1 VKAIKDFF
9 TYILYSTLWR
19 FVRLIPEKTAY
30 GLFEKFADR
39 AYRKNGKRITRLRE
53 NYRKVLPSLDN
64 GELEALVRNG
74 VSSAMRYWCDTFRI
88 SDWSQKRVAA
98 TVTTENNELFLNSVN
113 SGKGVIIAL
122 PHAGNWDHAGL
133 YYCSQG
139 IKVHTVA
146 EHLRPERLFRKF
158 LAHRE
163 RMGMKVLDLEEKV
176 TDQLI
181 SFLREGKLVALV
193 ADRDLSRSG
202 VDVEFF
208 GANARMP
215 AGPALL
221 AIKTE
226 ANLITAYVS
235 YTEIGIKIRFS
246 GPFSVRRGESD
257 SDEIQ
262 RLTQELAD
270 QFASDIKSDPASWH
284 MQQRIFVERVSK

>member
-1 VKAIKDFF
+1 
-9 TYILYSTLWR
+9 
-19 FVRLIPEKTAY
+19 
-30 GLFEKFADR
+30 
-39 AYRKNGKRITRLRE
+39 
-53 NYRKVLPSLDN
+53 
-64 GELEALVRNG
+64 
-74 VSSAMRYWCDTFRI
+74 
-88 SDWSQKRVAA
+88 
-98 TVTTENNELFLNSVN
+98 
-113 SGKGVIIAL
+113 
-122 PHAGNWDHAGL
+122 
-133 YYCSQG
+133 
-139 IKVHTVA
+139 
-146 EHLRPERLFRKF
+146 
-158 LAHRE
+158 
-163 RMGMKVLDLEEKV
+163 MGMKVLDLEEKV

-270 QFASDIKSDPASWH
+270 QFASDIKSDPSSWH